1 MLKVCATYVKLYY
14 CCACAADGRTFGE
27 LALLNDN
34 CVRSASI
41 IADETSDL
49 IVISRDLYN
58 RSVAKIVGQEYQEKL
73 DFVNSCSLFRSAP
86 CDVRL
91 YVYSVPVHMTCTSAC
106 DVVYYFF
113 KCMYGI

>member
-1 MLKVCATYVKLYY
+1 MFLY
-14 CCACAADGRTFGE
+14 CCFDCACAADGRTFGE

-73 DFVNSCSLFRSAP
+73 DFVNSCSLFRSAS
-86 CDVRL
+86 CD
-91 YVYSVPVHMTCTSAC
+91 VYSVRVRVTCTSIC
-106 DVVYYFF
+106 KVYEHV
-113 KCMYGI
+113 